1 MTVSFALSVVLV
13 KTSQKLHFRG
23 KLAWMVEKYQEV
35 ADLALSV
42 VKQFAKK
49 ESNNKWSKDNFPVE
63 S

>member
-1 MTVSFALSVVLV
+1 MTVFFALSVALV

-23 KLAWMVEKYQEV
+23 KLAWLVEKYQEV
-35 ADLALSV
+35 ADLVLSV

-49 ESNNKWSKDNFPVE
+49 ESNTKCSKDNSPVE